1 MKKEYIFKGESYSS
15 YYQLEK
21 VMKIP
26 RKTIQ
31 YRHEVIGLPL
41 DEVPEYQP
49 KPPIERLGDKRFYPV
64 PKREKSNDEEHK
76 KIIEYPKAP
85 SLYLEQKD
93 TEEERE
99 TKKNEYRAWL
109 IHAPD
114 TLIRR
119 ELSIN
124 EKDLTALIEEEKKT
138 YFYGSFM
145 YEEMHEEMKDSAE
158 ETIKIIRSV
167 LEEKE

>member
-41 DEVPEYQP
+41 DEVPEYKP

-64 PKREKSNDEEHK
+64 PKHEKSNDEELK

-85 SLYLEQKD
+85 NLYLEEKD
-93 TEEERE
+93 TEEEKE

-109 IHAPD
+109 IHAPE
-114 TLIRR
+114 TLIKR
-119 ELSIN
+119 ELNIN
-124 EKDLTALIEEEKKT
+124 KNALNDLLEEEKKP
-138 YFYGSFM
+138 YFYGSIFHN
-145 YEEMHEEMKDSAE
+145 ENKESVDEA
-158 ETIKIIRSV
+158 IKIVSSV